1 MGVVPLSAS
10 GLDAAQL
17 SERETQRERW
27 GGYIYIYLSS
37 HVEMRQCCGSGR
49 GRRRWFTRAAL
60 RLLTQ
65 LDAALLRLVLHVH
78 LVFAAHPA
86 HGAPGTHDTPL
97 NCREHSLENS
107 NSHLSWFCFFFKSI
121 FTCALGFKDVVILKW
136 IKGSE
141 FSATPTCDVC
151 LVRL

>member
-17 SERETQRERW
+17 SERERHRERD
-27 GGYIYIYLSS
+27 GGVIYISIYLSS

-97 NCREHSLENS
+97 NCRERSLV
-107 NSHLSWFCFFFKSI
+107 NSHLSWGFFF
-121 FTCALGFKDVVILKW
+121 
-136 IKGSE
+136 
-141 FSATPTCDVC
+141 
-151 LVRL
+151 